1 LEGLVIR
8 EMLYED
14 LSAVHAIENLSFTAP
29 WQLNSFISELGNS
42 DAVMKVA
49 VFSGKVAGYVCIRAI
64 LDSAHVLDL
73 AVIPECRRMG
83 LGGLLLKNALQE
95 IRISRPELKS
105 VTLEVRESNIE
116 AIRLY
121 EKFGF
126 TETGRRRGYYQR
138 PIEDAVIMER
148 DMDIN
153 DLHLPS
159 H

>member
-1 LEGLVIR
+1 MR
-8 EMLYED
+8 YED
-14 LSAVHAIENLSFTAP
+14 LAAVHVIENRSFTAP
-29 WQLNSFISELGNS
+29 WQLNSFISELGNI
-42 DAVMKVA
+42 DAVLKVA

-64 LDSAHVLDL
+64 LDSVHVLDL
-73 AVIPECRRMG
+73 AVAPGYRRKG
-83 LGGLLLKNALQE
+83 FGGLLLINALKE

-126 TETGRRRGYYQR
+126 AETGRRRGYYQR

-153 DLHLPS
+153 DLH
-159 H
+159 

>member
-8 EMLYED
+8 KMRYED
-14 LSAVHAIENLSFTAP
+14 LAAVHVIENRSFTAP
-29 WQLNSFISELGNS
+29 WQLNSFISELGNI
-42 DAVMKVA
+42 DAVLKVA

-64 LDSAHVLDL
+64 LDSVHVLDL
-73 AVIPECRRMG
+73 AVAPGYRRKG
-83 LGGLLLKNALQE
+83 FGGLLLINALKE

-126 TETGRRRGYYQR
+126 AETGRRRGYYQR

-153 DLHLPS
+153 DLH
-159 H
+159 